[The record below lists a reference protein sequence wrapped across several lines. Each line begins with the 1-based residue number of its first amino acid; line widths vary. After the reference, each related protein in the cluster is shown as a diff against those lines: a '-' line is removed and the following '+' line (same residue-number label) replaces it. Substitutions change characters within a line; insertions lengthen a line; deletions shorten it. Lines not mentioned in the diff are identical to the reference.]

1 MTISTARVT
10 RVILQRLVALVLAGL
25 SGTSCTSVC
34 DESGLRTAAEAFA
47 GGAERRQVGLTA
59 LQDACPTLPA
69 AFAENLFADVPAEDP
84 TWRELLARTCQ
95 PVPAPTT
102 PITLEQLDVDARRIC
117 DLDRHGLLAPEATFA
132 RRDIVVFM
140 LYEWLLAGRVDKARA
155 SEVVVA
161 LLTAGALATED
172 LTPPQST
179 SDAPQEGGVE
189 LRISPTML
197 YVEGEAVLPLVR
209 GRAMADAFTG
219 HASAKLRGAFA
230 EAGRRRHVRAER
242 AGTTMRARVSVLA
255 DRSTPMLTILDAAH
269 TATGAGFTAFE
280 LLVHDGDELRG
291 LPFKITQDLPPQD
304 DEWSREKP
312 LGLLYTVHADSIV
325 ESAANH
331 STSGRS
337 PGITWTRST
346 TCAPNAYDCLDLA
359 TLVKRVKRY
368 KSMFPNEVVATYHV
382 DPDVTLLPGTHLQ
395 GATTIKS
402 FATVGPDTTP
412 VDVEVGDGASV
423 VRSHCVRGEG
433 CALIGPYKG
442 ESMPDECMFWRTIL
456 DLNPP
461 LDDRLIRD
469 GEW

>member
-1 MTISTARVT
+1 MSRMRPATDRHVT
-10 RVILQRLVALVLAGL
+10 RGMLRQLALVLAGL
-25 SGTSCTSVC
+25 SGASGCTSVC

-47 GGAERRQVGLTA
+47 GGAERRQVGLMA

-69 AFAENLFADVPAEDP
+69 AFAENLFADVPADDP
-84 TWRELLARTCQ
+84 AWRELLARTCQ

-102 PITLEQLDVDARRIC
+102 PLTLEQLDVDARRIC

-304 DEWSREKP
+304 DEWGREKP
-312 LGLLYTVHADSIV
+312 LGLLYTVHADSVVGSI
-325 ESAANH
+325 ANQ
-331 STSGRS
+331 STPGRG
-337 PGITWTRST
+337 PGITYTRST
-346 TCAPNAYDCLDLA
+346 TCAPNAHDCHDLA
-359 TLVKRVKRY
+359 ALVKRVKSY
-368 KSMFPNEVVATYHV
+368 KSMFPSEVVATYHV
-382 DPDVTLLPGTHLQ
+382 DPDVTLQ
-395 GATTIKS
+395 GLVS
-402 FATVGPDTTP
+402 LLDL
-412 VDVEVGDGASV
+412 
-423 VRSHCVRGEG
+423 VRGEG
-433 CALIGPYKG
+433 CALIGPYRG

>member
-1 MTISTARVT
+1 MNRREPWLST
-10 RVILQRLVALVLAGL
+10 LALVGLAGL
-25 SGTSCTSVC
+25 SFGCTSVC
-34 DESGLRTAAEAFA
+34 DESGLQTAAEAFA
-47 GGAERRQVGLTA
+47 GGAERRLVGLTA

-69 AFAENLFADVPAEDP
+69 AFAENLFAEVPADDP

-95 PVPAPTT
+95 PVPSPTT

-161 LLTAGALATED
+161 LLTASALASED

-242 AGTTMRARVSVLA
+242 AGTSMRARVSVLA
-255 DRSTPMLTILDAAH
+255 DRSTPMLTILDAAY

-312 LGLLYTVHADSIV
+312 LDLLYVVHADSVV
-325 ESAANH
+325 ESITNL
-331 STSGRS
+331 STPGRS
-337 PGITWTRST
+337 GGTTYSRSG
-346 TCAPNAYDCLDLA
+346 ADLA
-359 TLVKRVKRY
+359 RLSHRVKQL
-368 KSMFPNEVVATYHV
+368 KALFPSEVVAHYHV
-382 DPDVTLLPGTHLQ
+382 DPDVTLQTLVSLL
-395 GATTIKS
+395 
-402 FATVGPDTTP
+402 DL
-412 VDVEVGDGASV
+412 
-423 VRSHCVRGEG
+423 VRGEG
-433 CALIGPYKG
+433 CELIGPYRG
-442 ESMPDECMFWRTIL
+442 EQMPDACMFWRTVL
-456 DLNPP
+456 DHNPP
-461 LDDRLIRD
+461 IDDRMIRD
-469 GEW
+469 PYEE